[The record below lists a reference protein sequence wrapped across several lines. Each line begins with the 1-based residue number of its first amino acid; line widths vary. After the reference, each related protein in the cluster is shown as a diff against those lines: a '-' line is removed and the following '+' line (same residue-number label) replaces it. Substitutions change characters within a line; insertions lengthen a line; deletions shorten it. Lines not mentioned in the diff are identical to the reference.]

1 MIANPDKFKAIVLN
15 RNRSDTSNIILK
27 INNKEIKTSPWV
39 KLVGIKLDNRLSFV
53 LHISEMIK
61 TAGAKLNAIKRLKN
75 RLDIIDRKI
84 LINAHVM
91 SHLNY
96 CSTVWHFC
104 GKVEIHKL
112 EKLQERC
119 IRFIYNDY
127 TTEYF
132 EILKNNKCKTLYAK
146 RISAMCCEIYKTKN
160 KLNAGYMSDLLS
172 NRPSNYPTRR
182 ENDLYIPKANFF
194 TFGLNSYRV
203 KGPKH
208 WNVLQE
214 ATKTA
219 TSLKCFKKLIKNE
232 KIPFCLCE
240 NCKEKENQSNQ
251 T

>member
-1 MIANPDKFKAIVLN
+1 MKTPNG
-15 RNRSDTSNIILK
+15 SN
-27 INNKEIKTSPWV
+27 
-39 KLVGIKLDNRLSFV
+39 
-53 LHISEMIK
+53 SEMIK

-172 NRPSNYPTRR
+172 NRPPNYPTRR
-182 ENDLYIPKANFF
+182 EIDLYIPKAKFF

-203 KGPKH
+203 
-208 WNVLQE
+208 
-214 ATKTA
+214 
-219 TSLKCFKKLIKNE
+219 S
-232 KIPFCLCE
+232 
-240 NCKEKENQSNQ
+240 
-251 T
+251 